1 MAELPGVLW
10 VGRRKA
16 NHKLSANLKIPSKH
30 SNPLSRLLFGDQV
43 TSDDL
48 NVVIL
53 VLLVP
58 PEQRI
63 RASAARGP
71 DAIHASAEDTVA
83 AWNAAWLR
91 MRWQAS
97 ARAASEDKAY
107 LHVTSSSALAAAAAW
122 LAERPEVPARH

>member
-10 VGRRKA
+10 VGPRTSK
-16 NHKLSANLKIPSKH
+16 HKLSETLKIEPKH
-30 SNPLSRLLFGDQV
+30 SNPLSRFLFGDNAAIDAQHAV
-43 TSDDL
+43 L
-48 NVVIL
+48 L

-63 RASAARGP
+63 RAATSPHAARGP
-71 DAIHASAEDTVA
+71 DAIHAGSEDIVA

-91 MRWQAS
+91 MRWDAF

-107 LHVTSSSALAAAAAW
+107 LHVTSSSARAAAAAW
-122 LAERPEVPARH
+122 